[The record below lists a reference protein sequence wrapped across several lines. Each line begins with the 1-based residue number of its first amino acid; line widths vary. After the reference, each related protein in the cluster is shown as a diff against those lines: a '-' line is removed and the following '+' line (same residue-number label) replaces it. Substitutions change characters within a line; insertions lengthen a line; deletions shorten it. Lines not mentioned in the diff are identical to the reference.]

1 VFDLND
7 EPEIG
12 LPTVETNE
20 KKGYF
25 ANMRLKQHMQRMQT
39 DEPNHRFLVQA
50 VANLAR
56 SITNNKNLPSR
67 Y

>member
-1 VFDLND
+1 
-7 EPEIG
+7 
-12 LPTVETNE
+12 
-20 KKGYF
+20 
-25 ANMRLKQHMQRMQT
+25 MRLKQHMQRMQT
-39 DEPNHRFLVQA
+39 EEPNHRFLVQA